1 MHYNLS
7 PFLFLKNMIIGVG
20 DGMNF
25 ETIRAKD
32 VEMYIGKP
40 GILIVDI
47 RDEDDF
53 IRGHIPTAINIPYLD
68 FDYQKRAISYEVLL
82 ILYCDRGNLSLL
94 LARELSQEG
103 YQVKNIYGGLNAYR
117 GPLVR

>member
-1 MHYNLS
+1 MT
-7 PFLFLKNMIIGVG
+7 
-20 DGMNF
+20 F

-32 VEMYIGKP
+32 VEMYIGRP
-40 GILIVDI
+40 GTLIVDI
-47 RDEDDF
+47 RDEDDYR
-53 IRGHIPTAINIPYLD
+53 RGHIPSAMNIPYIE
-68 FDYQKRAISYEVLL
+68 FDNWKKSISFGLLL

-94 LARELSQEG
+94 LARELSREG